1 MELDIEDWKSKYR
14 EYEEIEGAEE
24 DDDDDED
31 EGYSAMS
38 MLMAAADILVENCLY
53 ESKAEVYRA
62 MLELEEPPQP
72 EPEEE
77 SPST

>member
-14 EYEEIEGAEE
+14 EYEEIEGTEEE
-24 DDDDDED
+24 DDEDED

-53 ESKAEVYRA
+53 ESKADLYRS
-62 MLELEEPPQP
+62 MLELEEPTPP
-72 EPEEE
+72 
-77 SPST
+77 SPSE